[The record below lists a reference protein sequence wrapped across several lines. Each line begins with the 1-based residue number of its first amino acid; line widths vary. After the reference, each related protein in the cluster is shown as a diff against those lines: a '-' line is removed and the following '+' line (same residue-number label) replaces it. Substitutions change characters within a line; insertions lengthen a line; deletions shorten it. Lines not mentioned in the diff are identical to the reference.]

1 MPRLIDADKKIARY
15 CEENCGCTRQECPL
29 TYEHDGCEA
38 CTFVREI
45 EEEPAVDAEPVRCDE
60 CVCCS
65 MCDDQLI
72 CSRIADVMDGYYR
85 GTVEVVK
92 PDDYCS
98 KGIRRTAKDP

>member
-1 MPRLIDADKKIARY
+1 MRLIDADELKKSMERMLCTGKEPDEERY
-15 CEENCGCTRQECPL
+15 SCDVVCCVI
-29 TYEHDGCEA
+29 DEA
-38 CTFVREI
+38 TTVE
-45 EEEPAVDAEPVRCDE
+45 AEPVRCNE

>member
-1 MPRLIDADKKIARY
+1 MRLIDADALKKFMERMLCTDKEPDKERY
-15 CEENCGCTRQECPL
+15 TCDVVCCVI
-29 TYEHDGCEA
+29 DEA
-38 CTFVREI
+38 
-45 EEEPAVDAEPVRCDE
+45 PSVDIKVVRCGE

-65 MCDDQLI
+65 MRDDQLI

-85 GTVEVVK
+85 GTAEVVK